1 MQWKAIAMESDCN
14 GKRCSRYRDAMHS
27 PNELP

>member
-14 GKRCSRYRDAMHS
+14 GKRLQWKAIAMES
-27 PNELP
+27 DVRVI